1 MFTVPTLNSA
11 TSGIVSVGSFLTTAG
26 AGPLGVYDW
35 GAADVFAVNIAGRG
49 SVYRLGL
56 TTANTSCC
64 VPPTFTPHPGD
75 LISVTVSV
83 SKIATI
89 AAITDVT
96 QATSQS
102 QSGPGASNVSLV
114 GVGVEADGTSGTPAY
129 LADFGK
135 LRIFKAAIDGV
146 TPMAAGAVAVNMKT
160 YNTGILQVRTGA
172 LNTTGNA
179 WNEVWKNP

>member
-1 MFTVPTLNSA
+1 MFTVPTLNS
-11 TSGIVSVGSFLTTAG
+11 TTTGIVSVGSFLTTAG
-26 AGPLGVYDW
+26 PLGFYDW
-35 GAADVFAVNIAGRG
+35 GAADVFAINLAGRG

-75 LISVTVSV
+75 LISVSV
-83 SKIATI
+83 SASKLTTR

-102 QSGPGASNVSLV
+102 ISGPGASSVTLV
-114 GVGVEADGTSGTPAY
+114 GVGVEAEDNSGTPAY

-135 LRIFKAAIDGV
+135 LRIFRATIDGV
-146 TPMAAGAVAVNMKT
+146 TPTAAGAVAVNMKT
-160 YNTGILQVRTGA
+160 YTGVLQVRTRA
-172 LNTTGNA
+172 LNTAGNA
-179 WNEVWKNP
+179 WTEVWKHS